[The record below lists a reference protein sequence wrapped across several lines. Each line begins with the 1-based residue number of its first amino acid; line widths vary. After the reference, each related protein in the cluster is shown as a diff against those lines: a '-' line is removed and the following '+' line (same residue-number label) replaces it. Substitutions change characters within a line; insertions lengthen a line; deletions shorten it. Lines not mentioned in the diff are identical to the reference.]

1 MHVLKFPPAACA
13 WRILTQLI
21 AQSNSNPGT
30 NAEAIFTKGWT
41 IFEQCLQCTKHKQAF
56 LQHQA
61 CMLSRSN
68 DFVHVQMYSLW
79 TMQGK
84 CHSLFITQFPFVLFT
99 VSRGSDAE
107 QSLALNSFYFPP
119 HLLPKLLQLQSHRE
133 LKGSLQQIFFLRHKD
148 QCLSLHFPAE
158 KIWVLSLA
166 PSLRVHSGLGSRGC
180 GGSSVL
186 SRVSGCTWHMS
197 VNRRC

>member
-1 MHVLKFPPAACA
+1 MVPVLKFLPAACA
-13 WRILTQLI
+13 WLILTQLL
-21 AQSNSNPGT
+21 AQSSSDPGT

-84 CHSLFITQFPFVLFT
+84 CHSLFISQFPFVLFT
-99 VSRGSDAE
+99 VSWGSDAE
-107 QSLALNSFYFPP
+107 QSLTLNSCCFPP
-119 HLLPKLLQLQSHRE
+119 HFLKLLQLQTCRE
-133 LKGSLQQIFFLRHKD
+133 LKGSLQQVWFFFWDKD
-148 QCLSLHFPAE
+148 HFSLPALPSKEDLSPASYS
-158 KIWVLSLA
+158 ITQS
-166 PSLRVHSGLGSRGC
+166 
-180 GGSSVL
+180 
-186 SRVSGCTWHMS
+186 T
-197 VNRRC
+197 

>member
-1 MHVLKFPPAACA
+1 MPVLKFPPAACA
-13 WRILTQLI
+13 WLILTAPI
-21 AQSNSNPGT
+21 AQSSSGPGT

-68 DFVHVQMYSLW
+68 NFVRVQMYSLW

-84 CHSLFITQFPFVLFT
+84 CHSLFISQFAFALFT

-107 QSLALNSFYFPP
+107 QSLALNSCYFPP
-119 HLLPKLLQLQSHRE
+119 HALPKLSQLQSRRE
-133 LKGSLQQIFFLRHKD
+133 LKGSLQQIFFFLFFLGTKIRLTPSASQRRRSKS
-148 QCLSLHFPAE
+148 CLLLHHSEYIMVLAAE
-158 KIWVLSLA
+158 DVVVAAFWAI
-166 PSLRVHSGLGSRGC
+166 
-180 GGSSVL
+180 
-186 SRVSGCTWHMS
+186 
-197 VNRRC
+197 